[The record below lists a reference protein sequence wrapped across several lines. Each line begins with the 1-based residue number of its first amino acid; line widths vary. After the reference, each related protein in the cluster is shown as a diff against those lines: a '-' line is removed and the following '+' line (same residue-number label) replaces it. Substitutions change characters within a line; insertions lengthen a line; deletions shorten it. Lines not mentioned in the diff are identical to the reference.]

1 MARRTSCN
9 LFPARPIS
17 YLIHSGRGLCLF
29 GGHVAS
35 RWTLERVQKST
46 NVLFKIVIF
55 HRRSQ
60 TTPKSFLDAVEI
72 ALDSL
77 RDAHLVPPC
86 RAERP
91 MNHAQVAQ
99 TRILLILGEYL
110 VYLEAIWHVFGH
122 QNGCKSTNVSSSA
135 AISSYICLPSRA

>member
-1 MARRTSCN
+1 MARRTSYD
-9 LFPARPIS
+9 LFPGYPIS
-17 YLIHSGRGLCLF
+17 YLIISGRGLCLF
-29 GGHVAS
+29 GGH
-35 RWTLERVQKST
+35 QKST
-46 NVLFKIVIF
+46 NLSFKIIIF

-60 TTPKSFLDAVEI
+60 TTPKSFLDAAEI
-72 ALDSL
+72 AFDSL

-110 VYLEAIWHVFGH
+110 VYLEATWHVFGH